1 MLMTKVL
8 IVLNTIDELKDP
20 KLEEIITI
28 LQQMQQDFEE
38 LELRMAAR
46 ELENNND

>member
-1 MLMTKVL
+1 MLMIKVL
-8 IVLNTIDELKDP
+8 IVLNTLDNLKDP
-20 KLEEIITI
+20 KLEEIINI
-28 LQQMQQDFEE
+28 LQQMSKDFEE